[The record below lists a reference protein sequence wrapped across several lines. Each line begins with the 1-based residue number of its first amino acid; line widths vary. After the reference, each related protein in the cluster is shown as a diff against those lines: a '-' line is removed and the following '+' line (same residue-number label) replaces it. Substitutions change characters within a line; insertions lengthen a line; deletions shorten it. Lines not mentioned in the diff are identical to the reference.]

1 MSIDE
6 PGLLTRAR
14 HTEVSD
20 ASWAQGAVTH
30 QTAAYDAVGHTA
42 GLMRAHTQALHG
54 SGVAL
59 GLDVRLAPA
68 EHGVVIVGAGF
79 AVDALGQH
87 IALVPGAFAEV
98 APDARGPDG
107 KRQSAT
113 VEDDG
118 VRLPIPSVTAELVVA
133 IKHFERAEKVGELAV
148 LRHTPW
154 LGWVAE
160 TDLAPDGPYVPLAK
174 ITVVNGNATAITAGP
189 RAAIFTMT
197 GALSLTETSVDGGV
211 SDQVGASIVL
221 DQGSLLIDKAGAGGT
236 LRLGARDAA
245 TRASLPLDRIDLAAK
260 ETHVQD
266 LRLDGAITPSVGNT
280 DAHGVRFPSNPGG
293 GSGDAAFIR
302 YHAEAGEA
310 TTLRVGIDNDAD
322 DTLRLWQ
329 QGADRLI
336 VHDGLVTVGS
346 APYRGG
352 AARALNV
359 GDEVKSFGARAG
371 MRLEDRTA
379 LGNTSREWVVYVHDT
394 RLWFWSGTSND
405 VMSITPDGELNIAS
419 TIRAP
424 GRMHLASGELMY
436 LLPKSGVIIGK
447 EWGGNG
453 DLRVEGEATVDGRV
467 NANAG
472 YLLGGRVVM
481 PHPNGGTLQ
490 INWGAP
496 YSIVAVQGCRRR
508 WPRPRRSRRC
518 RPTPADDH
526 AALGRRYMS
535 SPLARCMR
543 PGARIVEPMF
553 SSPSGRMH
561 LASGELMYLLPKSGV
576 IIGKEWGGNGDL
588 RVEGEA
594 TVDGRVNANAG
605 YLLGGKVVMHPNG
618 GTLQINWGAPY
629 SIVAVQGLLRVDG
642 TFQVNGG
649 SKNFCIP
656 HPLAPAEKQLVHA
669 CIEGPEAAVYYRGEG
684 RLTAGSAT
692 VRLPEYFE
700 ALTRREGRTVQITPI
715 GAPGEPVS
723 ALCASRVVEGRFTV
737 SAFDARNPSQ
747 EFYWEVKAVRA
758 DIAALVIEPTPA

>member
-472 YLLGGRVVM
+472 YLLGG
-481 PHPNGGTLQ
+481 
-490 INWGAP
+490 
-496 YSIVAVQGCRRR
+496 
-508 WPRPRRSRRC
+508 
-518 RPTPADDH
+518 
-526 AALGRRYMS
+526 
-535 SPLARCMR
+535 
-543 PGARIVEPMF
+543 
-553 SSPSGRMH
+553 
-561 LASGELMYLLPKSGV
+561 
-576 IIGKEWGGNGDL
+576 
-588 RVEGEA
+588 
-594 TVDGRVNANAG
+594 
-605 YLLGGKVVMHPNG
+605 KVVMHPNG